1 MRIASFSLYAMC
13 GVLLLSCATGCS
25 TFYRS
30 TSSQIAI
37 NPSQGA
43 DVKILQDTWDWNEGF
58 HYTHRGDGMA
68 WLNLNNEESV
78 HLIRL
83 EQPGHFPVVHPLFPT
98 SRNPLKSLD
107 LGMAAGLTTVSVSA
121 SKRESPAPLFWGAA
135 VSAVANAVGFFSGP
149 KLVYEKAYFFPELDA
164 VPKGNPANPPLKIE
178 GFHMRIPEGQHSWHY
193 FKNMEKYSANR
204 VEFISASDESIDI
217 EYSNLDEPLNALL
230 QEQGFQPILEEGMFH
245 RGEAIQLSG
254 QLTAVEEHRVQN
266 IVRYK
271 IQTEWWIYNAFS
283 LKTDTAKVTTESN
296 WTLYN
301 FSNPSFDRDLI
312 AEATHRALFKALDS
326 PAFVGKLNRIED
338 LEAEWTKSWESLTI
352 DTPSEPIGKVS
363 AAIPSVVTV
372 SASDGHGSGCILSSD
387 GYIVTNYHV
396 IADGSLDYLIHFH
409 DGSVLPATVV
419 RYHPLYDLALLKVDT
434 VGLAPF
440 HVLTNGAIEVGE
452 EAFALGTPYD
462 IDLGASVTKGII
474 SGKRKDG
481 NRTLIQTDVSISPG
495 NSGGALIDADGT
507 LIGVVN
513 EKVLGTGVEGI
524 GFAIPAAVLSEALM
538 LEFKR

>member
-1 MRIASFSLYAMC
+1 MRFASLSLYTM
-13 GVLLLSCATGCS
+13 GSVLLLCCATGCS
-25 TFYRS
+25 TFYRL
-30 TSSQIAI
+30 TSSQVAV
-37 NPSQGA
+37 NPAEGA
-43 DVKILQDTWDWNEGF
+43 NVQILQDAWDWNEGF
-58 HYTHRGDGMA
+58 HYTYQGEGMA
-68 WLNLNNEESV
+68 WLNLSNEESV

-83 EQPGHFPVVHPLFPT
+83 EQPGHFPVVHPLFPS
-98 SRNPLKSLD
+98 SRNPFKSVD
-107 LGMAAGLTTVSVSA
+107 LGLAAGITAVGVLA
-121 SKRESPAPLFWGAA
+121 NKQESPASLTWGAA
-135 VSAVANAVGFFSGP
+135 AGAVANIVGFFSEP
-149 KLVYEKAYFFPELDA
+149 KDVYEKAYFFPELDA
-164 VPKGNPANPPLKIE
+164 VPTGNPANPPLKIE

-193 FKNMEKYSANR
+193 FKNMEKYNQNR
-204 VEFISASDESIDI
+204 VEFISASEESIDI

-266 IVRYK
+266 IVRYE
-271 IQTEWWIYNAFS
+271 IQTEWWIYNAFG

-301 FSNPSFDRDLI
+301 FSNPSFDRELI
-312 AEATHRALFKALDS
+312 AEATNRALFDALES
-326 PAFVGKLNRIED
+326 PAFSSKLNRIED
-338 LEAEWTKSWESLTI
+338 LEAEWTKSWDALVI
-352 DTPSEPIGKVS
+352 DTPREPAGKVS
-363 AAIPSVVTV
+363 AAVPSVVTV
-372 SASDGHGSGCILSSD
+372 AASDGHGSGCIISSD

-396 IADGSLDYLIHFH
+396 IADGSLDYSIHFH

-419 RYHPLYDLALLKVDT
+419 RYHPLHDLALLKVDAT
-434 VGLAPF
+434 DLIPF
-440 HVLTNGAIEVGE
+440 HVQTNGAIDVGE
-452 EAFALGTPYD
+452 EAYALGTPYD

-495 NSGGALIDADGT
+495 NSGGALIDANGT

-513 EKVLGTGVEGI
+513 EKVLGMGVEGI

>member
-1 MRIASFSLYAMC
+1 
-13 GVLLLSCATGCS
+13 
-25 TFYRS
+25 
-30 TSSQIAI
+30 
-37 NPSQGA
+37 
-43 DVKILQDTWDWNEGF
+43 
-58 HYTHRGDGMA
+58 
-68 WLNLNNEESV
+68 
-78 HLIRL
+78 
-83 EQPGHFPVVHPLFPT
+83 LF
-98 SRNPLKSLD
+98 
-107 LGMAAGLTTVSVSA
+107 
-121 SKRESPAPLFWGAA
+121 E
-135 VSAVANAVGFFSGP
+135 
-149 KLVYEKAYFFPELDA
+149 
-164 VPKGNPANPPLKIE
+164 
-178 GFHMRIPEGQHSWHY
+178 
-193 FKNMEKYSANR
+193 
-204 VEFISASDESIDI
+204 
-217 EYSNLDEPLNALL
+217 
-230 QEQGFQPILEEGMFH
+230 
-245 RGEAIQLSG
+245 
-254 QLTAVEEHRVQN
+254 
-266 IVRYK
+266 
-271 IQTEWWIYNAFS
+271 
-283 LKTDTAKVTTESN
+283 
-296 WTLYN
+296 
-301 FSNPSFDRDLI
+301 
-312 AEATHRALFKALDS
+312 ALDS

-434 VGLAPF
+434 VGLTPF

-495 NSGGALIDADGT
+495 NSGGALIDSDGT